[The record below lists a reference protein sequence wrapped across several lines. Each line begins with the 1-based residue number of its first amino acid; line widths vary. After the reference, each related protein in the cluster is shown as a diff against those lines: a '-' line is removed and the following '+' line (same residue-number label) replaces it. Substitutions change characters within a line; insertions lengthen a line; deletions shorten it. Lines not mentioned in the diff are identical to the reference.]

1 MNQISKVLHPL
12 EGIIKWNTA
21 EAGIIFIDVAEFY
34 HEGWSEE
41 LLGQA
46 IRDMRIPSLN
56 LVITTKVPGCTRLG
70 INDMELTRVHIHHE
84 VDTSIRKLGLNHINL
99 YQIHE
104 LDLLTTI
111 DATLW
116 ALDGSSI

>member
-1 MNQISKVLHPL
+1 M
-12 EGIIKWNTA
+12 
-21 EAGIIFIDVAEFY
+21 
-34 HEGWSEE
+34 
-41 LLGQA
+41 
-46 IRDMRIPSLN
+46 
-56 LVITTKVPGCTRLG
+56 RLG
-70 INDMELTRVHIHHE
+70 INDMELNRVYIHHE
-84 VDTSIRKLGLNHINL
+84 VDTSIRKLGMNHINL

>member
-1 MNQISKVLHPL
+1 
-12 EGIIKWNTA
+12 
-21 EAGIIFIDVAEFY
+21 
-34 HEGWSEE
+34 
-41 LLGQA
+41 
-46 IRDMRIPSLN
+46 MRS
-56 LVITTKVPGCTRLG
+56 G

-84 VDTSIRKLGLNHINL
+84 VDTSIRKLGLKHINL

>member
-21 EAGIIFIDVAEFY
+21 EAGVNFIDVAEFY

-46 IRDMRIPSLN
+46 IRDTRILSEN
-56 LVITTKVPGCTRLG
+56 FVIATKVPGCTRSG
-70 INDMELTRVHIHHE
+70 INGIELILVHIHHE
-84 VDTSIRKLGLNHINL
+84 VDVSTRKLGLNHISPH
-99 YQIHE
+99 QIHG
-104 LDLLTTI
+104 LDILTTV
-111 DATLW
+111 DETLW
-116 ALDGSSI
+116 GLRWL